1 MDYSTFSM
9 NSNYYLLV
17 RDFNGIATVLT
28 KKLIDFQSIS
38 FDPNN
43 MFLFGFSFGGQLV
56 LEAGRRSGKRMI
68 KQIDG
73 IWKRCNQ
80 TKFQML

>member
-1 MDYSTFSM
+1 MDYSVYSM
-9 NSNYYLLV
+9 NSNYYGLV

-28 KKLIDFQSIS
+28 NKLKEFGTFS

-43 MFLFGFSFGGQLV
+43 MYLFGFSFGGQLV
-56 LEAGRRSGKRMI
+56 LESGRRFGGKLI

-73 IWKRCNQ
+73 KVLSFTFLI
-80 TKFQML
+80 